1 MDDNADALRI
11 LLASPPADWRRQLS
25 SSSSSFNLLKNRI
38 NEKQLKTQKVSWTA
52 RLKALTAA
60 H

>member
-1 MDDNADALRI
+1 MSG
-11 LLASPPADWRRQLS
+11 LLPLSS

-38 NEKQLKTQKVSWTA
+38 NEKQLKTQKESWTA
-52 RLKALTAA
+52 RLKALTAT

>member
-1 MDDNADALRI
+1 MFKNVY
-11 LLASPPADWRRQLS
+11 

-38 NEKQLKTQKVSWTA
+38 NEKQLKTQKASWTA

>member
-1 MDDNADALRI
+1 MKRGDDSI
-11 LLASPPADWRRQLS
+11 S

-38 NEKQLKTQKVSWTA
+38 NEKQLKTQKASWTA

>member
-1 MDDNADALRI
+1 MSMTTEPTRSFEDAEKI
-11 LLASPPADWRRQLS
+11 PPHDRRPAIH
-25 SSSSSFNLLKNRI
+25 SFKLLKNRI
-38 NEKQLKTQKVSWTA
+38 NEKQLKTQKASWTA